1 MYVLHLAG
9 QRESRMPMDGYN
21 DQIAS
26 IIVRSTIE
34 IASLIHAS
42 TAIRISLPLRLI
54 DGIPRERE
62 YSTTKRHVL
71 CVYTYIHEERIPV
84 PGACKQKSARPASIV

>member
-84 PGACKQKSARPASIV
+84 PGAARPASIV